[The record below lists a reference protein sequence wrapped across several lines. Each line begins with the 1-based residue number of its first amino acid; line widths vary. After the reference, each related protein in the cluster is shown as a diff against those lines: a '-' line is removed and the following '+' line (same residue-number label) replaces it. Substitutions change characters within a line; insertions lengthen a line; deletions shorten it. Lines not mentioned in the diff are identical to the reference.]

1 MQLSGRRFGHIRVAE
16 PIGEGGM
23 GLVYA
28 GFDETL
34 HRRVAVKVLQDDQR
48 LDPEARARLI
58 REARSLSRLDH
69 PNICRIH
76 DYIEGDE
83 ADLLVLEFIEGKTL
97 HQLAE
102 PGLARAEKLRIA
114 AAVAEV
120 LVAAHRRGIIHR
132 DLKPDNV
139 MVTDSGEVK
148 VLDFGLAR
156 WTEDRT
162 RSLQMNAARLHVV
175 DSSGTDDAD
184 AGSSGDT
191 DAADSDLTVVGL
203 TMGTPMY
210 MSPEQARGKPLTPAS
225 DMYSF
230 GLLLQALFTGREP
243 YDDTLGARQVILEAA
258 QGRSLPVKNVP
269 RDITALIQNLKQLA
283 PTDRPT
289 AAETLRRLRELI
301 AKPRRIAQLAAAA
314 LLFAIVVAGVVK
326 YTIDLRR
333 ERAAAVAA
341 EKRATAAQNE
351 AAQRRAQAEDLIN
364 FMVGDLRKKLE
375 PVGRLDV
382 LDDVGARAVA
392 YSGSLQPERMSADE
406 LARNAKALNQ
416 LGDVRVAQGRLADA
430 TTIFARALTLA
441 SAAVQKAPRS
451 EAAQLALMNAHFYVG
466 EAARLHGDAP
476 AALKENERY
485 LATAQRLV
493 ADFPFNDDYRIEE
506 AYAHANVGTLL
517 MLQGDYAGAG
527 KHFEETLRIK
537 RARLERDPSNVEW
550 QADLANT
557 INKLGVNLQRT
568 GNLTGARGQFE
579 EQKRITEQLVAR
591 APSNAQWKRR
601 LEISH
606 AYLAAALTSLGD
618 LEASQR
624 ETEAQLALERELVKL
639 DPQNAEWLRARA
651 LTTIRLAGLHARRGL
666 AAQSAAEFREGIA
679 QLEDVVRRAPDRVAY
694 REDLAVA
701 LARDARFR
709 FSRGETREARQQWTR
724 AWSLLDVAQSR
735 EVSALQD
742 AAGVLLD
749 GATLAEDAAT
759 KTQRLDRAAAL
770 LDAPP
775 LARSSDPDTDALR
788 ARLFV
793 ARGRRDAAAPLVAR
807 LDAIGYHHPDY
818 EAAVRGGR

>member
-23 GLVYA
+23 GTVYA

-34 HRRVAVKVLQDDQR
+34 HRRVAVKVLLDDHR

-58 REARSLSRLDH
+58 REARSLSKLDH

-97 HQLAE
+97 HELVSM
-102 PGLARAEKLRIA
+102 GLSRADKLRHA

-120 LVAAHRRGIIHR
+120 LVVAHRRGIIHR

-139 MVTDSGEVK
+139 MVTESGQVK

-156 WTEDRT
+156 WTDDRT

-175 DSSGTDDAD
+175 DPDETSPIG
-184 AGSSGDT
+184 
-191 DAADSDLTVVGL
+191 SDLTAMGL

-210 MSPEQARGKPLTPAS
+210 MSPEQARGKALTPAS

-243 YDDTLGARQVILEAA
+243 YGDDLGAREVILQAS
-258 QGRSLPVKNVP
+258 QGHSLPVTGVS
-269 RDITALIQNLKQLA
+269 RDVATLIQNLKQIA

-301 AKPRRIAQLAAAA
+301 DKPKQIARIAIAA
-314 LLFAIVVAGVVK
+314 LLLLIVIAGVVK

-341 EKRATAAQNE
+341 EKRATAAQTE
-351 AAQRRAQAEDLIN
+351 AAQRRAQAEDLIS
-364 FMVGDLRKKLE
+364 FMLGDLRKKLE

-382 LDDVGARAVA
+382 LDDVGARALA
-392 YSGSLQPERMSADE
+392 YSGSLQPARMSAEE

-416 LGDVRVAQGRLADA
+416 LGEVRIAQGRLADA
-430 TTIFARALTLA
+430 TPIFVRALTLA
-441 SAAVQKAPRS
+441 DAAAHKAPQS

-476 AALKENERY
+476 AALKENELY
-485 LATAQRLV
+485 LATAKRLV
-493 ADFPFNDDYRIEE
+493 AAFPFNEDYRIEE

-517 MLQGDYAGAG
+517 MIQGDYANAG
-527 KHFEETLRIK
+527 RQFEETLRIK

-568 GNLTGARGQFE
+568 GDLAGARRQFE
-579 EQKRITEQLVAR
+579 EQKRITEALVAR
-591 APSNAQWKRR
+591 APDNAQWKQR
-601 LEISH
+601 LENSH
-606 AYLAAALTSLGD
+606 AYLAAVLTSMGA
-618 LEASQR
+618 LEDSER
-624 ETEAQLALERELVKL
+624 ETEAQLAIERELVKL
-639 DPQNAEWLRARA
+639 DPQNAEWQRAGA
-651 LTTIRLAGLHARRGL
+651 LTTTRLAGLRARRGQNAE
-666 AAQSAAEFREGIA
+666 AAAGFREGLA
-679 QLEDVVRRAPDRVAY
+679 QLEDVVRREPDRVAY
-694 REDLAVA
+694 RVDLAIAHVRSA
-701 LARDARFR
+701 MARFG
-709 FSRGETREARQQWTR
+709 RGESREARQEWAR
-724 AWSLLDVAQSR
+724 AWSLVDATPSR
-735 EVSALQD
+735 EVPRLQD
-742 AAGVLLD
+742 TVDVLLA

-759 KTQRLDRAAAL
+759 AQQRLDRAAAL
-770 LDAPP
+770 LAAPP
-775 LARSSDPDTDALR
+775 LAQSADPDTNALR
-788 ARLFV
+788 ARLLV
-793 ARGRRDAAAPLVAR
+793 ARGRRDAAAPLIAR

-818 EAAVRGGR
+818 ESAVRGGH